1 MEKKCLISTTAG
13 RGYMKYLVNEQGN
26 GEDKRINWASEKS
39 KARIFDSEQ
48 EAAFYVIN
56 TWGYIAEWVN
66 FETI

>member
-1 MEKKCLISTTAG
+1 
-13 RGYMKYLVNEQGN
+13 MKYLVNEQGN
-26 GEDKRINWASEKS
+26 GKDKRINWAAEKS

-48 EAAFYVIN
+48 DAAFYVIN